1 MSYRCIDPRTQTA
14 KIFAFLATV
23 FAFLAVV
30 FLIFNFLSPI
40 KEVEKRNSISIN
52 LQGDVQKLKEKVKF
66 LEEQIENITV
76 TTNSFSISSDVIY
89 SFLTYYNP
97 NLDKEY
103 AKSFADLAVS
113 LMSDKAMV
121 NYPSVFLIALAT
133 MGVESGFQLEAR
145 NPDSSARG
153 LGQIIY
159 HYHPWLSEYDISQ
172 DDLTSHLEK
181 SMYATYLVLT
191 KYWEDNNF
199 SYRKMLYKYRG
210 RDYDNYYAKIMEY
223 TVFLSA
229 KIIHTSI

>member
-1 MSYRCIDPRTQTA
+1 MTRRCIDPYLSKAQV
-14 KIFAFLATV
+14 FSFLLLCV
-23 FAFLAVV
+23 L
-30 FLIFNFLSPI
+30 LFNFLFLVPM
-40 KEVEKRNSISIN
+40 KATEKRNALVDN
-52 LQGDVQKLKEKVKF
+52 LQVDIKMLKERIDL
-66 LEEQIENITV
+66 LEQKIDDITV